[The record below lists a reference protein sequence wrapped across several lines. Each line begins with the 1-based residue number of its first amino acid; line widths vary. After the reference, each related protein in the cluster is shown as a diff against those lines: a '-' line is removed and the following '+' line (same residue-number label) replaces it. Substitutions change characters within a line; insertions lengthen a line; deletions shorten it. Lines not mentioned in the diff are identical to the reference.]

1 MTDNFPSNKSKQQ
14 ELKAFLAQV
23 ARAPLVVKGKSNG
36 RLIFAM
42 DATASREPMWDIA
55 SHIHTEMFESVA
67 DIGGLSVQLCYYRGF
82 KEFKSFS
89 WTDRPSS
96 MLNSISS
103 VHCLAGKTQISKI
116 LEHALNQTQQSPVQ
130 ALVFIGDAMEED
142 IDKLGDL
149 AGQLGIYK
157 TPAFFFQEGNNPIV
171 TKTYQ
176 QLARL
181 SGGAHCSFDAG
192 SAHILA
198 DLLKAV
204 ARYSVGGLRA
214 LEDNSY
220 QSEVVKKLTQQLWSN
235 K

>member
-1 MTDNFPSNKSKQQ
+1 MTDNFPSNKLKQQ
-14 ELKAFLAQV
+14 EIKGFLEQIAK
-23 ARAPLVVKGKSNG
+23 APLVTKGNSNG
-36 RLIFAM
+36 RLLFAM
-42 DATASREPMWDIA
+42 YATASREPMWDIA
-55 SHIHTEMFESVA
+55 SQIHAEMFESVTN
-67 DIGGLSVQLCYYRGF
+67 IGGLSIQLCYYRGF
-82 KEFKSFS
+82 NEFNYFS
-89 WTDRPSS
+89 WTDQPAS

-103 VHCLAGKTQISKI
+103 VRCLAGKTQISKI
-116 LEHALNQTQQSPVQ
+116 LKHALHETQQSPVQ

-157 TPAFFFQEGNNPIV
+157 TPAFFFQEGKNPIV
-171 TKTYQ
+171 TRAYQ

-192 SAHILA
+192 SAHILT

-204 ARYSVGGLRA
+204 ARYSVGGLKA
-214 LEDNSY
+214 LENSSS
-220 QSEVVKKLTQQLWSN
+220 QSEVVKKLTRQLWSH

>member
-1 MTDNFPSNKSKQQ
+1 MTDNLPSNKSKQQ
-14 ELKAFLAQV
+14 ELKAFLEQV
-23 ARAPLVVKGKSNG
+23 AKAPMVTKGKLNG
-36 RLIFAM
+36 RLLFAM

-55 SHIHTEMFESVA
+55 SQIHAEMFESVA
-67 DIGGLSVQLCYYRGF
+67 NIGGLSIQLCYYHGF
-82 KEFKSFS
+82 NEFNYFS
-89 WTDRPSS
+89 WTDQPAL

-103 VHCLAGKTQISKI
+103 VRCLAGKTQISKI
-116 LEHALNQTQQSPVQ
+116 LKHALNQTQQSPVQ
-130 ALVFIGDAMEED
+130 ALVFIGDAMEEN

-149 AGQLGIYK
+149 AGQLGMYK

-171 TKTYQ
+171 TRAYQ

-204 ARYSVGGLRA
+204 ARYSVGGLNA
-214 LEDNSY
+214 LENSSN
-220 QSEVVKKLTQQLWSN
+220 QSDAVKKLTQQLWSN

>member
-14 ELKAFLAQV
+14 EVKAFLAQV
-23 ARAPLVVKGKSNG
+23 AKAPVVAKGKSNG
-36 RLIFAM
+36 RLLFAM
-42 DATASREPMWDIA
+42 DATASREPMWDVA
-55 SHIHTEMFESVA
+55 SQIHAEMFESVA

-82 KEFKSFS
+82 NEFKAFS
-89 WTDRPSS
+89 WIDRPAL

-103 VHCLAGKTQISKI
+103 VRCLAGKTQISKI
-116 LEHALNQTQQSPVQ
+116 LKHALNQTQQTPVQ
-130 ALVFIGDAMEED
+130 ALVFIGDAMEEN
-142 IDKLGDL
+142 IDTLGDL

-157 TPAFFFQEGNNPIV
+157 TPAFFFQEGNNPVV
-171 TKTYQ
+171 TRAYQ
-176 QLARL
+176 QFARL

-214 LEDNSY
+214 LEHHTN
-220 QSEVVKKLTQQLWSN
+220 QSEAVKKLTLQLRS
-235 K
+235 KK

>member
-1 MTDNFPSNKSKQQ
+1 MADKFPSNKSKQH
-14 ELKAFLAQV
+14 EIKGFLEQV
-23 ARAPLVVKGKSNG
+23 AKAPLVTKGKSNG
-36 RLIFAM
+36 RLLFAM

-55 SHIHTEMFESVA
+55 SQIHAEMFEAVTN
-67 DIGGLSVQLCYYRGF
+67 IGGLSIQLCYYRGF
-82 KEFKSFS
+82 NEFNHFA
-89 WTDRPSS
+89 WTDQSAA

-103 VHCLAGKTQISKI
+103 VRCLAGKTQISKI
-116 LEHALNQTQQSPVQ
+116 LTHALNQTQQSPIQ

-171 TKTYQ
+171 TRAYQ

-192 SAHILA
+192 SVDLLM

-214 LEDNSY
+214 LENSTN
-220 QSEVVKKLTQQLWSN
+220 QSEAVKKLTRQLWSH